1 MFTISNEFY
10 KRLAHT
16 SVKSV
21 ELPPDPPPKK
31 KNVGFFWGGR
41 GVVLFALFSFIF
53 DQIFSEK
60 VQNVANNLKIVWKKF
75 GEHILDLR
83 EKIPFF
89 LKKILHFFMNLD
101 IILKIQ
107 FSKTGC

>member
-1 MFTISNEFY
+1 M
-10 KRLAHT
+10 
-16 SVKSV
+16 
-21 ELPPDPPPKK
+21 
-31 KNVGFFWGGR
+31 
-41 GVVLFALFSFIF
+41 LFAVFSFLF

-89 LKKILHFFMNLD
+89 LKKILHFFVTDLE

-107 FSKTGC
+107 FSKIVINSEFNHPKKLQIFCICAKDYLLDNII